1 MPADQPEWI
10 ISAQQA
16 LGRRVR
22 DARLYAD
29 LTQEGLAARAEI
41 DRSTIQR
48 IEGGQ
53 NDAKFSHLLRVAD
66 ALGVPVRDLMP
77 DTPPANP

>member
-10 ISAQQA
+10 TSAQQA
-16 LGRRVR
+16 LGWQIR

-29 LTQEGLAARAEI
+29 LTQEELAQRAEI

-53 NDAKFSHLLRVAD
+53 NDAKFSHILRVAR
-66 ALGVPVRDLMP
+66 ALNVPTRDLLP
-77 DTPPANP
+77 

>member
-10 ISAQQA
+10 TSAQQA
-16 LGRRVR
+16 LGRQIR
-22 DARLYAD
+22 DARMYAD
-29 LTQEGLAARAEI
+29 LTQEELAQRAEI

-53 NDAKFSHLLRVAD
+53 NDAKFSHLLRVARVLD
-66 ALGVPVRDLMP
+66 VPTRDLLP
-77 DTPPANP
+77 

>member
-10 ISAQQA
+10 TSAQQA

-22 DARLYAD
+22 DARMYAD
-29 LTQEGLAARAEI
+29 LTQEELAQRAEI

-53 NDAKFSHLLRVAD
+53 NDAKFSHLLRVARV
-66 ALGVPVRDLMP
+66 LNVPTRDLLP
-77 DTPPANP
+77 

>member
-1 MPADQPEWI
+1 VPADQPEWI

-16 LGRRVR
+16 LGRRIR

-29 LTQEGLAARAEI
+29 LTQEELAHRAEI

-53 NDAKFSHLLRVAD
+53 NDAKFSHLLRVAR
-66 ALGVPVRDLMP
+66 ALNVPARDLLP
-77 DTPPANP
+77 

>member
-10 ISAQQA
+10 THAQQA

-22 DARLYAD
+22 DARVDAD
-29 LTQEGLAARAEI
+29 LTQEELAHRAEI

-53 NDAKFSHLLRVAD
+53 NDAKFSHLLRVAQV
-66 ALGVPVRDLMP
+66 LGVSARDLLP
-77 DTPPANP
+77 

>member
-10 ISAQQA
+10 TSAQQA
-16 LGRRVR
+16 LGLRVR
-22 DARLYAD
+22 DARMHAD
-29 LTQEGLAARAEI
+29 LTQEQLSERAGI

-53 NDAKFSHLLRVAD
+53 NDAKFSHLLRVAQ
-66 ALGVPVRDLMP
+66 ALNLPARDLLP
-77 DTPPANP
+77 

>member
-10 ISAQQA
+10 TSAQQA

-22 DARLYAD
+22 DARVYAD
-29 LTQEGLAARAEI
+29 LTQEELAQRAEI

-53 NDAKFSHLLRVAD
+53 NDAKFSHLLRVARV
-66 ALGVPVRDLMP
+66 LNVPTRDLLP
-77 DTPPANP
+77 